1 MIDRRTFLELTG
13 SVAVAAAV
21 GACRGS
27 SRPQSEA
34 ARLRVMLNGGIYE
47 ELARRLVIDPFE
59 KETGARVDVV
69 PASAAQIVTRL
80 LAERAAPSV
89 DVVIVDQLVMG
100 KAIDEGVFERVEP
113 GNVPHM
119 RDLAPEAIDARG
131 FGPVVHSHNLVLGF
145 NTRLLSIDPP
155 KAWAD
160 LWDARFKGLV
170 VPGAIG
176 LTPGLLF
183 LLQANALNGGTYE
196 NVDPGFA
203 ALDRLRPNVRKYF
216 QSIGEVRPL
225 VSQDNVIVAIS
236 SNMLQV
242 EIAQGSP
249 VGMVFPDEGCLASPA
264 VAQLVRGTRAKE
276 LAERFID
283 RYLDPQ
289 VQLAW
294 AREYNVSVFNRK
306 AAVPDDVLA
315 RIANKVVF
323 FDASEVSRRREAWV
337 DRWMREVRG

>member
-1 MIDRRTFLELTG
+1 
-13 SVAVAAAV
+13 
-21 GACRGS
+21 
-27 SRPQSEA
+27 
-34 ARLRVMLNGGIYE
+34 MLNGGIYE

-69 PASAAQIVTRL
+69 PASAAQIITRL
-80 LAERAAPSV
+80 VAERAAPSV
-89 DVVIVDQLVMG
+89 DVVVVDQLVMG
-100 KAIDEGVFERVEP
+100 KAIDEGVFERLEP
-113 GNVPHM
+113 GNLPNM

-145 NTRLLSIDPP
+145 NTKLLSIDPP

-203 ALDRLRPNVRKYF
+203 ALARLRPNVRKYF

-249 VGMVFPDEGCLASPA
+249 VGMVFPEEGCLASPA
-264 VAQLVRGTRAKE
+264 VAQVVRGTRAKE
-276 LAERFID
+276 LAERFIN
-283 RYLDPQ
+283 RYLDPP

-294 AREYNVSVFNRK
+294 AREYNVSVFNGK
-306 AAVPDDVLA
+306 AAVPDEVRA

-323 FDASEVSRRREAWV
+323 FDANEVSRRREAWV

>member
-1 MIDRRTFLELTG
+1 MIGRRSFLQITG
-13 SVAVAAAV
+13 SAAVAAAL
-21 GACRGS
+21 GACRRS
-27 SRPQSEA
+27 SGNSDG

-69 PASAAQIVTRL
+69 PASAAQIITRL

-119 RDLAPEAIDARG
+119 RDLTPEAIDARG
-131 FGPVVHSHNLVLGF
+131 FGPVVHSHNLVLGY

-160 LWDARFKGLV
+160 LWDLRFKGLV
-170 VPGAIG
+170 VPGAIA

-183 LLQANALNGGTYE
+183 LLQANTLNGGTYE

-203 ALDRLRPNVRKYF
+203 ALARLRPNVRKYF

-225 VSQDNVIVAIS
+225 VSQDNVVVAIS

-249 VGMVFPDEGCLASPA
+249 VGMVFPEEGCLASPA
-264 VAQLVRGTRAKE
+264 VAQVVRGTRAKE
-276 LAERFID
+276 LAERFVN
-283 RYLDPQ
+283 RYLDPE

-294 AREYNVSVFNRK
+294 AREYNVSVFNRQ
-306 AAVPDDVLA
+306 AAVPDDVRA
-315 RIANKVVF
+315 RIANTVVF

>member
-1 MIDRRTFLELTG
+1 MIGRRAFLEITSG
-13 SVAVAAAV
+13 AAVAAVV
-21 GACRGS
+21 GACRGAS
-27 SRPQSEA
+27 QPYSEA

-47 ELARRLVIDPFE
+47 ELARRLVIEPFE

-69 PASAAQIVTRL
+69 PASAAQIITRL

-170 VPGAIG
+170 VPGAIA

-183 LLQANALNGGTYE
+183 LLQANSLNGGTYE

-203 ALDRLRPNVRKYF
+203 ALARLRPNVRKYF

-264 VAQLVRGTRAKE
+264 VAQVVRGTRAKE
-276 LAERFID
+276 FAERFIN

-323 FDASEVSRRREAWV
+323 FDANEVSRRREAWV

>member
-1 MIDRRTFLELTG
+1 MIGRRTFLELTAG
-13 SVAVAAAV
+13 AAAAAAI
-21 GACRGS
+21 GACRTS
-27 SRPQSEA
+27 SQPDRGA

-59 KETGARVDVV
+59 KETGAGVDVV
-69 PASAAQIVTRL
+69 PASAAQIITRL

-89 DVVIVDQLVMG
+89 DVVVVDQLVMG
-100 KAIDEGVFERVEP
+100 KAIDGGVFEPIEP
-113 GNVPHM
+113 GNVPNL
-119 RDLAPEAIDARG
+119 RDLAPEAIDPRG

-145 NTRLLSIDPP
+145 NTKLLSADPP
-155 KAWAD
+155 KSWAD

-196 NVDPGFA
+196 NMDPGFA
-203 ALDRLRPNVRKYF
+203 ALARLRPNVRKYF
-216 QSIGEVRPL
+216 QNIGEVRPL

-264 VAQLVRGTRAKE
+264 VAQVVRGTRAKE
-276 LAERFID
+276 LAERFIN
-283 RYLDPQ
+283 RYLDPE

-306 AAVPDDVLA
+306 AAVPDDVVA

-323 FDASEVSRRREAWV
+323 FDANEVSRRREAWV
-337 DRWMREVRG
+337 DRWMREIRG

>member
-1 MIDRRTFLELTG
+1 MIARRTFLEITAG
-13 SVAVAAAV
+13 TAAAAV
-21 GACRGS
+21 AGACRTS
-27 SRPQSEA
+27 SQSEREA

-47 ELARRLVIDPFE
+47 ELARRLVIEPFE
-59 KETGARVDVV
+59 RETGARVDVV

-80 LAERAAPSV
+80 MAERAAPSV

-100 KAIDEGVFERVEP
+100 RAIDEGLFEPIDP

-119 RDLAPEAIDARG
+119 RDLAPAALDPRG

-145 NTRLLSIDPP
+145 NTKLLSTDPP

-160 LWDARFKGLV
+160 LWDPRFTGLV

-183 LLQANALNGGTYE
+183 LLEANALNGGTYE
-196 NVDPGFA
+196 NLDPGFA
-203 ALDRLRPNVRKYF
+203 ALARLRPNVRKYF
-216 QSIGEVRPL
+216 QNIGEVRPL

-249 VGMVFPDEGCLASPA
+249 VGMVFPEEGCLASPA
-264 VAQLVRGTRAKE
+264 VAQVVRGTRAKE
-276 LAERFID
+276 LAERFVNH
-283 RYLDPQ
+283 YLDPQ

-294 AREYNVSVFNRK
+294 AREYNVSVFNGK
-306 AAVPDDVLA
+306 AAVPEDVLA

-323 FDASEVSRRREAWV
+323 FDATEVSRRREAWV

>member
-1 MIDRRTFLELTG
+1 
-13 SVAVAAAV
+13 
-21 GACRGS
+21 
-27 SRPQSEA
+27 
-34 ARLRVMLNGGIYE
+34 MLNGGIYE
-47 ELARRLVIDPFE
+47 ELARRLVVDPFE

-69 PASAAQIVTRL
+69 PASSAQIVTRL

-89 DVVIVDQLVMG
+89 DVVVVDQLVMG

-113 GNVPHM
+113 GNVPNM

-145 NTRLLSIDPP
+145 NTRLLSVDPP

-183 LLQANALNGGTYE
+183 LLQANSLNGGTYE

-203 ALDRLRPNVRKYF
+203 ALVRLRPNVRRYF

-249 VGMVFPDEGCLASPA
+249 VGMVFPEEGCLASPA
-264 VAQLVRGTRAKE
+264 VAQVVRGTRAKE
-276 LAERFID
+276 LAERFIN

-294 AREYNVSVFNRK
+294 AREYNVSVFNRN
-306 AAVPDDVLA
+306 AAVPDEVLV

-323 FDASEVSRRREAWV
+323 FDANEVSHRREAWV

>member
-1 MIDRRTFLELTG
+1 MIGRRTFLEIA
-13 SVAVAAAV
+13 SSAAVAAVV
-21 GACRGS
+21 GACRS
-27 SRPQSEA
+27 SSKRPSEA

-59 KETGARVDVV
+59 RETGARVDVV

-113 GNVPHM
+113 GNIPHM
-119 RDLAPEAIDARG
+119 RDLAPEAIDRRG

-145 NTRLLSIDPP
+145 NTRLLSVDPP

-183 LLQANALNGGTYE
+183 LLQANSLNGGTYE

-203 ALDRLRPNVRKYF
+203 ALARLRPNVRKYF

-225 VSQDNVIVAIS
+225 VGQDNVIVAIS

-242 EIAQGSP
+242 EMAQGSP

-264 VAQLVRGTRAKE
+264 VAQVVRGTRAKA

-294 AREYNVSVFNRK
+294 AREYNVSVFNSK

-315 RIANKVVF
+315 RIADKVVF
-323 FDASEVSRRREAWV
+323 FDANEVSRRRQAWV

>member
-1 MIDRRTFLELTG
+1 MIGRRTFLEITG
-13 SVAVAAAV
+13 GAAVAAVVA
-21 GACRGS
+21 ACRAS
-27 SRPQSEA
+27 SGPHNEA

-59 KETGARVDVV
+59 KETGGRVDVV
-69 PASAAQIVTRL
+69 PASSAQIITRL

-89 DVVIVDQLVMG
+89 DVVVVDQLVMG

-145 NTRLLSIDPP
+145 NIRLLSVDPP
-155 KAWAD
+155 RAWAD
-160 LWDARFKGLV
+160 LWDTRFKGLV

-183 LLQANALNGGTYE
+183 LLQANSLNGGTYE

-203 ALDRLRPNVRKYF
+203 ALARLRPNVRKYF
-216 QSIGEVRPL
+216 QNIGEVRPL

-242 EIAQGSP
+242 EIAQGRP
-249 VGMVFPDEGCLASPA
+249 RL
-264 VAQLVRGTRAKE
+264 RTRT
-276 LAERFID
+276 LPR
-283 RYLDPQ
+283 
-289 VQLAW
+289 
-294 AREYNVSVFNRK
+294 
-306 AAVPDDVLA
+306 AAPHA
-315 RIANKVVF
+315 GRAP
-323 FDASEVSRRREAWV
+323 S
-337 DRWMREVRG
+337 

>member
-1 MIDRRTFLELTG
+1 MIARRTFLEITAG
-13 SVAVAAAV
+13 AAVTAVA
-21 GACRGS
+21 GACRS
-27 SRPQSEA
+27 SSQSDRDA

-47 ELARRLVIDPFE
+47 ELARRLVIEPFE
-59 KETGARVDVV
+59 KESGVRVDVV

-80 LAERAAPSV
+80 MAERSAPSV

-100 KAIDEGVFERVEP
+100 KAIDEGVFERIEP

-119 RDLAPEAIDARG
+119 RDLAPEAIDPRG
-131 FGPVVHSHNLVLGF
+131 FGPMVHSHNLVLGF
-145 NTRLLSIDPP
+145 NTKLLSTNPP

-176 LTPGLLF
+176 LTPGVLF

-203 ALDRLRPNVRKYF
+203 ALARLRPNVRKYF
-216 QSIGEVRPL
+216 QNIGEVRPL

-249 VGMVFPDEGCLASPA
+249 VGIVFPDEGCLASPA
-264 VAQLVRGTRAKE
+264 VAQVVRGTRAKE

-283 RYLDPQ
+283 RYLDPE

-294 AREYNVSVFNRK
+294 ARQYNVSVFNTK
-306 AAVPDDVLA
+306 AAVPEDVLA

-323 FDASEVSRRREAWV
+323 FDANEVSRRREAWV